1 MPTIPENTGNL
12 TSSSVDILNAIRNS
26 ASENYRSYVPYANE
40 SIDSIR
46 SIGNV
51 LMTYPGLQNEFLS
64 NLINRI
70 GMVLITNKMFDN
82 PWNVF
87 KRGTMEFGETIEE
100 VFVNIAK
107 PFQFDPAVAESK
119 VFAREIPD
127 VRAAF
132 HILNYQKFYKQT
144 IQQEQLRQAFLS
156 WNGVNDLIAKIV
168 DGMYSSAN
176 YDEFIAMKY
185 MIARHILDGD
195 LYATEVPAVTS
206 DNMKQITST
215 IKGISNS
222 FTFMSSKYNMAGVA
236 NYSNKEDQF
245 LILNSAFDASMDV
258 EVLAASFNMDKAEFM
273 GHRVLVDNFGELD
286 DTRLEELF
294 GSEPDYTP
302 ISPDEKTALNA
313 IPGIIVDRDWF
324 MIFDNLYYFTEQ
336 YNGEGLYWNY
346 WYHVWKIFSVSPFAN
361 ASVLVPDTP
370 SVTSVAINP
379 SSANV
384 TAGQSVQLTAVV
396 ETENFAPKSV
406 TWEIKPPVEG
416 FSVENGLV
424 KTTAEATG
432 SATVVATSTFD
443 TSKTGQATVTIS

>member
-1 MPTIPENTGNL
+1 MPTIPENTGKL
-12 TSSSVDILNAIRNS
+12 TSNSVDILNAIRNS
-26 ASENYRSYVPYANE
+26 ASENYRSYVPYAND
-40 SIDSIR
+40 SVDSIR
-46 SIGNV
+46 SIGTI

-64 NLINRI
+64 NLINRV

-87 KRGTMEFGETIEE
+87 KRGTIEYGETIEE

-107 PFQFDPAVAESK
+107 PFQFDPAVAENK

-195 LYATEVPAVTS
+195 LYATEIPTITT
-206 DNMKQITST
+206 DNMKQITSA
-215 IKGISNS
+215 IKGVSNS
-222 FTFMSSKYNMAGVA
+222 FTFMSNKYNMAGVA

-245 LILNSAFDASMDV
+245 LILNSGFDASMDV

-286 DTRLEELF
+286 DARLEELF
-294 GSEPDYTP
+294 GTEPDYTP
-302 ISPDEKTALNA
+302 ITPDEKTALNA

-324 MIFDNLYYFTEQ
+324 MIFDNLTYFTEQ

-346 WYHVWKIFSVSPFAN
+346 WYHVWKILSVSPFAN
-361 ASVLVPDTP
+361 ASVFVPDTP

-379 SSANV
+379 SSASV

-406 TWEIKPPVEG
+406 TWEINPAVTG
-416 FSVENGLV
+416 FSVENGVV

-443 TSKTGQATVTIS
+443 TSKSGQATVTIS

>member
-1 MPTIPENTGNL
+1 MPTIPENTGKL
-12 TSSSVDILNAIRNS
+12 TSNSVDILNAIRNS
-26 ASENYRSYVPYANE
+26 ASENYRSYVPYAND
-40 SIDSIR
+40 SVDSIR
-46 SIGNV
+46 SIGTI

-64 NLINRI
+64 NLINRV

-87 KRGTMEFGETIEE
+87 KRGTIEFGETIEE

-107 PFQFDPAVAESK
+107 PFQFDPAVAENK
-119 VFAREIPD
+119 VFAREVPD

-195 LYATEVPAVTS
+195 LYATEIPAITT

-215 IKGISNS
+215 IKGVSNS
-222 FTFMSSKYNMAGVA
+222 FTFMSNKYNMAGVA

-245 LILNSAFDASMDV
+245 LILNSGFDASMDV

-286 DTRLEELF
+286 DARLEELF
-294 GSEPDYTP
+294 GTEPDYTP
-302 ISPDEKTALNA
+302 ITPDEKTALNA

-324 MIFDNLYYFTEQ
+324 MIFDNLTYFTEQ

-346 WYHVWKIFSVSPFAN
+346 WYHVWKILSVSPFAN
-361 ASVLVPDTP
+361 ASVFVPDTP

-406 TWEIKPPVEG
+406 TWEIKPAVAG

-424 KTTAEATG
+424 KTTTEATG

-443 TSKTGQATVTIS
+443 TSKSGQATITIS